1 MKTTEPKTATVAS
14 AAKANQP
21 FFLKEGEGSFFSES
35 NGASAFFKPSKCVT
49 CKPEEN
55 SIQRQEKPDEPVT
68 KDVSPGTTPSPPTPV
83 RTPRAAR
90 CITNPAFPD
99 FGCFAGQLK
108 LDVDENLQN
117 NAYRFYQAANLHP
130 GDNELMWN
138 TFLRYGIG
146 RNLLQTSFGFM
157 GANKKWGNIL
167 SYGAGIGMKSYQFL
181 KDGELKL
188 DIQIPVGKGVNL
200 DIKFDYNTNPD
211 KPADEKV
218 NTSIGI
224 SGRF

>member
-1 MKTTEPKTATVAS
+1 MKSFQNKNTAP
-14 AAKANQP
+14 ANTAHYP
-21 FFLKEGEGSFFSES
+21 FFQKENNTNFFGNTSH
-35 NGASAFFKPSKCVT
+35 FFTAVQKKCTSGVQ
-49 CKPEEN
+49 EQN
-55 SIQRQEKPDEPVT
+55 IIQRQEKPDEPVT
-68 KDVSPGTTPSPPTPV
+68 KETSPGTAPLPTPV

-90 CITNPAFPD
+90 CVTNPAFPD

-117 NAYRFYQAANLHP
+117 NAYQFYQAANLHP

-157 GANKKWGNIL
+157 GANKKWGNML